1 MKNYDKAV
9 KSFKKMLQ
17 LAWQEKDTDME
28 VQAYDNLSIDYY
40 YSGEI
45 AKANYY
51 NDRIMRGKTENDKSI
66 VKKVSC
72 NLLASRR
79 EQKSIQAEGNL
90 KFDYNKMEM
99 QRLPSPSA
107 ISRGAQFSKAINLL
121 PHFTEAQAR
130 GIIEEE
136 DEEEGLKMITE
147 SQKK

>member
-1 MKNYDKAV
+1 
-9 KSFKKMLQ
+9 MLQ

-99 QRLPSPSA
+99 
-107 ISRGAQFSKAINLL
+107 
-121 PHFTEAQAR
+121 
-130 GIIEEE
+130 
-136 DEEEGLKMITE
+136 
-147 SQKK
+147 